1 MDFHILTI
9 TQSLVSIAKFG
20 SYHEGM
26 CSHYQAIK
34 ERERYA
40 RHFGV
45 ESPIEIGKHDVWP
58 GYASTFI
65 RRPTESDV
73 GDEAVPEREAM
84 PGLFGLIPHWSTDA
98 TIGRRTFNAR
108 SETVASKP
116 SFREA
121 WKKGSHCVIPL
132 DVFFE
137 PDWRTGKAIPTR
149 IARADGQPMGIA
161 GLWSAWKS
169 PKGLVHTVTGG
180 RYVNRRDTFLAVLAL
195 GTAPL
200 AALAQQVG
208 RVPRVGFLANGFA
221 TASPSVDAFRKGLR
235 DFGYVEGENIAL
247 EIRWA
252 EGRFE
257 RMPELALE
265 LVRWKPDLL
274 VAVVPQGLQAVRAA
288 TKSIPVV
295 VIACDPAES
304 VVVNIARP
312 SGNITGVTC
321 MASDLTPK
329 RLQLLKEVAPKI
341 HRVAVLYNSFDPN
354 KAEEVR
360 QMHDVARALG
370 LGLLPVE
377 VGEVGAI
384 ESALASATRA
394 RADAL
399 LVLNDPLLYQARRSI
414 VELAAKH
421 RLPATYAFKE
431 YVEAG
436 GLMSYGTMQNDL
448 FRRAASHVNKVLKGA
463 KPADLP
469 VEQAMLFEL
478 VINLKTARALGL
490 QISSTFL
497 TRTDIV
503 IE

>member
-1 MDFHILTI
+1 M
-9 TQSLVSIAKFG
+9 
-20 SYHEGM
+20 
-26 CSHYQAIK
+26 
-34 ERERYA
+34 
-40 RHFGV
+40 
-45 ESPIEIGKHDVWP
+45 
-58 GYASTFI
+58 
-65 RRPTESDV
+65 
-73 GDEAVPEREAM
+73 
-84 PGLFGLIPHWSTDA
+84 
-98 TIGRRTFNAR
+98 
-108 SETVASKP
+108 
-116 SFREA
+116 
-121 WKKGSHCVIPL
+121 
-132 DVFFE
+132 
-137 PDWRTGKAIPTR
+137 
-149 IARADGQPMGIA
+149 
-161 GLWSAWKS
+161 
-169 PKGLVHTVTGG
+169 
-180 RYVNRRDTFLAVLAL
+180 NRRDTLLSVLAL
-195 GTAPL
+195 GIDPL
-200 AALAQQVG
+200 AAMAQQVG
-208 RVPRVGFLANGFA
+208 RVPRVGLLANGFA

-274 VAVVPQGLQAVRAA
+274 VAVVPQGLQAVRGA

-329 RLQLLKEVAPKI
+329 RLQLLKEAAPKI

-360 QMHDVARALG
+360 QMHDVARVLG
-370 LGLLPVE
+370 LSLLPVQI
-377 VGEVGAI
+377 GEADAI
-384 ESALASATRA
+384 ESALASAVRA

-399 LVLNDPLLYQARRSI
+399 LVLNDPLLYQARRRI
-414 VELAAKH
+414 VELAARH
-421 RLPATYAFKE
+421 RLPATYAFRE
-431 YVEAG
+431 YAEAG

-469 VEQAMLFEL
+469 VEQATLFEL

-490 QISSTFL
+490 KISPTLL
-497 TRTDIV
+497 TRADIV
-503 IE
+503 ID

>member
-1 MDFHILTI
+1 
-9 TQSLVSIAKFG
+9 
-20 SYHEGM
+20 
-26 CSHYQAIK
+26 
-34 ERERYA
+34 
-40 RHFGV
+40 
-45 ESPIEIGKHDVWP
+45 
-58 GYASTFI
+58 
-65 RRPTESDV
+65 
-73 GDEAVPEREAM
+73 
-84 PGLFGLIPHWSTDA
+84 
-98 TIGRRTFNAR
+98 
-108 SETVASKP
+108 
-116 SFREA
+116 
-121 WKKGSHCVIPL
+121 
-132 DVFFE
+132 
-137 PDWRTGKAIPTR
+137 
-149 IARADGQPMGIA
+149 
-161 GLWSAWKS
+161 
-169 PKGLVHTVTGG
+169 
-180 RYVNRRDTFLAVLAL
+180 
-195 GTAPL
+195 
-200 AALAQQVG
+200 
-208 RVPRVGFLANGFA
+208 
-221 TASPSVDAFRKGLR
+221 
-235 DFGYVEGENIAL
+235 
-247 EIRWA
+247 
-252 EGRFE
+252 
-257 RMPELALE
+257 
-265 LVRWKPDLL
+265 
-274 VAVVPQGLQAVRAA
+274 
-288 TKSIPVV
+288 
-295 VIACDPAES
+295 
-304 VVVNIARP
+304 
-312 SGNITGVTC
+312 
-321 MASDLTPK
+321 
-329 RLQLLKEVAPKI
+329 LQLLKEVAPKI